1 MIARVVLPIFVTLS
15 AVLAGF
21 YVAVWRV
28 RRRLRP
34 AALLLDEG
42 LQSLHG
48 GLFETATARGHLAG
62 RLVGLRIHLGRYGRT
77 LNIRMACDSP
87 PDFTIWLPGRKGAP
101 RALPVDGYLVLAAS
115 EFGRGFASISRDPSR
130 LLAWARQPVTKD
142 RLDALANAKDN
153 WRLELQSG
161 TLEWTDFTCRDSE
174 FTGPDFSK
182 RLVVLAH
189 LASSLEAAAGDVKP
203 KGGSWRER
211 HSQ

>member
-28 RRRLRP
+28 KRRLRP

-62 RLVGLRIHLGRYGRT
+62 RLAGLRINLGQYGRT
-77 LNIRMACDSP
+77 LNIRMGCDSP
-87 PDFTIWLPGRKGAP
+87 LDFSIWAPGRKGTP

-115 EFGRGFASISRDPSR
+115 EFGREFASISRDPSR
-130 LLAWARQPVTKD
+130 LLAWAGQPAIKEG
-142 RLDALANAKDN
+142 LNALANAKDN
-153 WRLELQSG
+153 WRLELHSV
-161 TLEWTDFTCRDSE
+161 TLEWTDFACRDDE
-174 FTGPDFSK
+174 FTGPNFAK
-182 RLVVLAH
+182 RLALLAH
-189 LASSLEAAAGDVKP
+189 LASSLEAPAGGTSGAAPGHPV
-203 KGGSWRER
+203 S
-211 HSQ
+211 